1 MIMILAQFQSCQSL
15 NELNSENQWVFQNW
29 GVCKQAFSFLLH
41 HALLRHV
48 FALSLQFFVW
58 PECRKT
64 LENENAY
71 NAGYW
76 PNLCW
81 TLTFTWTFTIHCH
94 CYSHRQHSPLPVTI
108 TINCHCH
115 CHHLSLSVLSPLLPS
130 IIINLPPLP
139 LFLHLS
145 TIPGHDHLLLSL
157 FIVTVTS

>member
-1 MIMILAQFQSCQSL
+1 MTKLSIIKWTQLWKPVGISKLRGLQASILLFAPPRPASSCFCSL
-15 NELNSENQWVFQNW
+15 SPI
-29 GVCKQAFSFLLH
+29 FL
-41 HALLRHV
+41 
-48 FALSLQFFVW
+48 W
-58 PECRKT
+58 PECGKT

-81 TLTFTWTFTIHCH
+81 TLTFTWTFTIYCH
-94 CYSHRQHSPLPVTI
+94 CYSHCQHSPLPVTI

-115 CHHLSLSVLSPLLPS
+115 CHHLPLSVLSPLLPS

-145 TIPGHDHLLLSL
+145 TIPPWWKSL
-157 FIVTVTS
+157 KDL